1 MSGLEFRF
9 LVTVKLAKAGD
20 GPRAAPDYLA
30 EEVRQAIEEAAEASV
45 FSDEDVEYSA
55 SASAA
60 IAP

>member
-9 LVTVKLAKAGD
+9 LVTVKLAKASA
-20 GPRAAPDYLA
+20 GPRADPDYLG